1 MNNDK
6 NYRVGWVIPNQ
17 IAALTHY
24 TSDILLEEFQAIA
37 GESEALATSATARFH
52 LIIDNRIMNMA
63 FVPDLA
69 TIRQAAPYTNT
80 PLLQHIIMIKP
91 EQMEGSANNLP
102 SYTDDH
108 LTLTYVD
115 TLGDAVNFLKAED
128 QEIRWHESESDFF
141 PNAIFK

>member
-1 MNNDK
+1 MNHDK

-24 TSDILLEEFQAIA
+24 TSDILLDEFQAIA
-37 GESEALATSATARFH
+37 GESEALTASATDRFH

-91 EQMEGSANNLP
+91 EQMEGSANHLP
-102 SYTDDH
+102 SYTDEH

-115 TLGDAVNFLKAED
+115 TLTDAVTFLKNED
-128 QEIRWHESESDFF
+128 PEIRWHEAESDFF
-141 PNAIFK
+141 PNAVFK